1 MRLQSIIRAQEETAV
16 AGEGEGGDQVTIGLC
31 FKYDW
36 LKRQA
41 QIFWTNQ
48 KTK

>member
-1 MRLQSIIRAQEETAV
+1 MRLQSTIRAQEETAV
-16 AGEGEGGDQVTIGLC
+16 TGEGKGGDQVTIGLC

-41 QIFWTNQ
+41 QIF
-48 KTK
+48 

>member
-1 MRLQSIIRAQEETAV
+1 MLERTNETAKYNSSS
-16 AGEGEGGDQVTIGLC
+16 GRDRGDRGRGGGDQVTIGLC

-41 QIFWTNQ
+41 QIF
-48 KTK
+48 

>member
-1 MRLQSIIRAQEETAV
+1 MLERTNETAKYNSSSGETAV
-16 AGEGEGGDQVTIGLC
+16 TGEGEGGDQVTIGLC

-41 QIFWTNQ
+41 QIF
-48 KTK
+48 

>member
-16 AGEGEGGDQVTIGLC
+16 TGEGEGEGGDQVTIGLC

-41 QIFWTNQ
+41 QIF
-48 KTK
+48 